1 MKNNINQFKSLLHK
15 LIKEELEGGEEKPQ
29 SLEKINYDLVLEPA
43 DLQSALSALGDIKNY
58 GIYAN
63 NLRDPKIITK
73 IFGPSIP
80 AQKANTAWR
89 TWDTLNDEERFAK
102 ATDIRNRVP
111 EAWKTLEAELADKYD
126 EWQTENGE
134 GSFIEFISTLKSTDL
149 RNVKSN
155 GFFGSRGANYYPTKT
170 PDNLKKYSGVM
181 TKDKDYI
188 VSGDKVIFPQKTNP
202 FETKDYLT
210 KVLKT
215 IMGNAKL
222 QYNLAQKEA
231 DDQPTTTSNTQGA
244 VEKINFVKTFDSP
257 ELAKKFMKFIPKDFA
272 PKTELDGTKISVL
285 DITDAQKKNLMATAL
300 KFIADNAPKS
310 KIKEATETPYYQPV
324 KVARMSDT
332 PDSLSIM
339 IKYPEGVGN
348 MAQYGMK
355 KISDEEKKYRVEK
368 AMQIGQ
374 AVLEKFKS
382 NYNIKDF
389 NIYDNQEGKIM
400 VNLKSDDFVNMSKPS
415 ITENK
420 KLNIKESIHKLI
432 QEILAE
438 GKFPD
443 LTGDGKITKADIL
456 KGRGVDLK
464 NEDLDVGHQDNEPA
478 MLKSDVY
485 RIAKM
490 AAMLYK
496 QLNNYDNMGEVDFPH
511 WWQAKIIKAYDYLQA
526 AYGYLDGEEK
536 TAAIDSMMN
545 ENEEDV
551 VDTVTLDIPLF
562 IRMLEYAKEDAQ
574 TDMDLHDV
582 AEKAIALNKSK
593 EMLSMEDYNT
603 IIGDNNEELNEGLLN
618 SFSDYE
624 TVFEMARHKAIPFAM
639 IGILLV
645 KYGIV
650 KAKEL
655 IKQGKEEVMDA
666 IEDLP
671 KEEPST
677 MPTKQPIKLFKKKD
691 NKMFNEELN
700 EGNFDSQY
708 YKPYI
713 TRDPNNPNFIK
724 VFIKYP
730 EGEGNLTALGQRTMS
745 GQERDFGV
753 KKAMDIAQLVAYK
766 LEDTYNLEDI
776 DITDNENGKVVVFAV
791 SDDFIKT
798 APKLE
803 ENKK

>member
-1 MKNNINQFKSLLHK
+1 MKNNLNQFKSLLHK
-15 LIKEELEGGEEKPQ
+15 LIKEELEGGEEEKPQ
-29 SLEKINYDLVLEPA
+29 GLEKINYDLVLEPA

-89 TWDTLNDEERFAK
+89 TWDGLNDEERFAK

-111 EAWKTLEAELADKYD
+111 EAWKQLESDLQGKFE
-126 EWQTENGE
+126 EWMATEGE
-134 GSFIEFISTLKSTDL
+134 GSFIEFISTLSSTDL

-155 GFFGSRGANYYPTKT
+155 GFFGSRGANYYPMKT

-181 TKDKDYI
+181 TKDKDYV
-188 VSGDKVIFPQKTNP
+188 VSGDKVVFPQKTNP

-215 IMGNAKL
+215 IMSNAKV

-257 ELAKKFMKFIPKDFA
+257 ELAKKFMRLIPKDFA
-272 PKTELDGTKISVL
+272 PKTDMVDAKITVS
-285 DITDAQKKNLMATAL
+285 DITDPQKKNLMATAL
-300 KFIADNAPKS
+300 KFISDNAPK
-310 KIKEATETPYYQPV
+310 
-324 KVARMSDT
+324 
-332 PDSLSIM
+332 
-339 IKYPEGVGN
+339 
-348 MAQYGMK
+348 
-355 KISDEEKKYRVEK
+355 
-368 AMQIGQ
+368 
-374 AVLEKFKS
+374 
-382 NYNIKDF
+382 
-389 NIYDNQEGKIM
+389 
-400 VNLKSDDFVNMSKPS
+400 
-415 ITENK
+415 NK
-420 KLNIKESIHKLI
+420 IKESIHKLI
-432 QEILAE
+432 QEVLAE

-443 LTGDGKITKADIL
+443 LTGDGKITRADIL
-456 KGRGVDLK
+456 KGRGVDLDEKKLTTPEK
-464 NEDLDVGHQDNEPA
+464 NKKEDIIKGLKKSGFKKDDPAMYAIATAKAKKIAEDLDVGHQDDEPA

-496 QLNNYDNMGEVDFPH
+496 QLNNYDQMPGEVDFPH

-526 AYGYLDGEEK
+526 AYGYLDGQEK

-603 IIGDNNEELNEGLLN
+603 IIGDSNNE
-618 SFSDYE
+618 D
-624 TVFEMARHKAIPFAM
+624 
-639 IGILLV
+639 
-645 KYGIV
+645 
-650 KAKEL
+650 
-655 IKQGKEEVMDA
+655 
-666 IEDLP
+666 
-671 KEEPST
+671 
-677 MPTKQPIKLFKKKD
+677 
-691 NKMFNEELN
+691 
-700 EGNFDSQY
+700 
-708 YKPYI
+708 
-713 TRDPNNPNFIK
+713 
-724 VFIKYP
+724 
-730 EGEGNLTALGQRTMS
+730 
-745 GQERDFGV
+745 
-753 KKAMDIAQLVAYK
+753 
-766 LEDTYNLEDI
+766 
-776 DITDNENGKVVVFAV
+776 
-791 SDDFIKT
+791 
-798 APKLE
+798 
-803 ENKK
+803 

>member
-1 MKNNINQFKSLLHK
+1 MKSNQLNTFKSLLHK
-15 LIKEELEGGEEKPQ
+15 LIKEELESGEGDEKPTG
-29 SLEKINYDLVLEPA
+29 LEKINYDLVLEPA

-111 EAWKTLEAELADKYD
+111 EAWKTLEGELADKYD
-126 EWQTENGE
+126 EWQTENGD

-155 GFFGSRGANYYPTKT
+155 GFFGSRGANYYPMKT

-181 TKDKDYI
+181 TKDKDYV
-188 VSGDKVIFPQKTNP
+188 VSGDKIIFPQKNNP

-231 DDQPTTTSNTQGA
+231 DDQPTTTSNAQGA
-244 VEKINFVKTFDSP
+244 IEKINFVKTFDSP
-257 ELAKKFMKFIPKDFA
+257 ELAKKFMRLIPKDFA
-272 PKTELDGTKISVL
+272 PKTDMVDTKITVS

-300 KFIADNAPKS
+300 KFISDNTKKPVKESTKANEASTTSSVSGRTSTGMGGGGGAFSPNAAQT
-310 KIKEATETPYYQPV
+310 KIK
-324 KVARMSDT
+324 
-332 PDSLSIM
+332 
-339 IKYPEGVGN
+339 
-348 MAQYGMK
+348 
-355 KISDEEKKYRVEK
+355 
-368 AMQIGQ
+368 
-374 AVLEKFKS
+374 
-382 NYNIKDF
+382 
-389 NIYDNQEGKIM
+389 
-400 VNLKSDDFVNMSKPS
+400 
-415 ITENK
+415 NK
-420 KLNIKESIHKLI
+420 KLTKATKGYERVDKSNIKESIHKLI
-432 QEILAE
+432 QEVLAE

-443 LTGDGKITKADIL
+443 LTGPKGKPDGKITRADIL
-456 KGRGVDLK
+456 KGRGVELK
-464 NEDLDVGHQDNEPA
+464 SEDLDVGHQDDEPA

-496 QLNNYDNMGEVDFPH
+496 QLDNYDNMGEVDFPH

-545 ENEEDV
+545 ENEEGDV

-603 IIGDNNEELNEGLLN
+603 IIGDSNNE
-618 SFSDYE
+618 D
-624 TVFEMARHKAIPFAM
+624 
-639 IGILLV
+639 
-645 KYGIV
+645 
-650 KAKEL
+650 
-655 IKQGKEEVMDA
+655 
-666 IEDLP
+666 
-671 KEEPST
+671 
-677 MPTKQPIKLFKKKD
+677 
-691 NKMFNEELN
+691 
-700 EGNFDSQY
+700 
-708 YKPYI
+708 
-713 TRDPNNPNFIK
+713 
-724 VFIKYP
+724 
-730 EGEGNLTALGQRTMS
+730 
-745 GQERDFGV
+745 
-753 KKAMDIAQLVAYK
+753 
-766 LEDTYNLEDI
+766 
-776 DITDNENGKVVVFAV
+776 
-791 SDDFIKT
+791 
-798 APKLE
+798 
-803 ENKK
+803 

>member
-1 MKNNINQFKSLLHK
+1 MGNINQFKSLLHK
-15 LIKEELEGGEEKPQ
+15 LIKEELEGGEEEKPQ
-29 SLEKINYDLVLEPA
+29 GLEKINYDLVLEPA

-63 NLRDPKIITK
+63 NLRDPKIIQK

-111 EAWKTLEAELADKYD
+111 EAWKTLEGELADKYD

-155 GFFGSRGANYYPTKT
+155 GFFGSRGANYYPIKT

-188 VSGDKVIFPQKTNP
+188 VSGDKIVFPQKTNP

-215 IMGNAKL
+215 IMSNAKL

-272 PKTELDGTKISVL
+272 PKTELDSTKISVL

-310 KIKEATETPYYQPV
+310 KIKE
-324 KVARMSDT
+324 
-332 PDSLSIM
+332 
-339 IKYPEGVGN
+339 
-348 MAQYGMK
+348 
-355 KISDEEKKYRVEK
+355 
-368 AMQIGQ
+368 
-374 AVLEKFKS
+374 
-382 NYNIKDF
+382 
-389 NIYDNQEGKIM
+389 
-400 VNLKSDDFVNMSKPS
+400 
-415 ITENK
+415 
-420 KLNIKESIHKLI
+420 SIHKLI
-432 QEILAE
+432 QEVLAE

-496 QLNNYDNMGEVDFPH
+496 QLDSYDKMGGEVDFPH

-536 TAAIDSMMN
+536 VDQIDAMLDVN
-545 ENEEDV
+545 EIDNS
-551 VDTVTLDIPLF
+551 
-562 IRMLEYAKEDAQ
+562 EYAMK
-574 TDMDLHDV
+574 
-582 AEKAIALNKSK
+582 IRALKSK
-593 EMLSMEDYNT
+593 ASQ
-603 IIGDNNEELNEGLLN
+603 
-618 SFSDYE
+618 
-624 TVFEMARHKAIPFAM
+624 P
-639 IGILLV
+639 
-645 KYGIV
+645 
-650 KAKEL
+650 
-655 IKQGKEEVMDA
+655 
-666 IEDLP
+666 
-671 KEEPST
+671 EPSRGIDYDEALT
-677 MPTKQPIKLFKKKD
+677 LRGIKA
-691 NKMFNEELN
+691 EIEA
-700 EGNFDSQY
+700 E
-708 YKPYI
+708 
-713 TRDPNNPNFIK
+713 
-724 VFIKYP
+724 
-730 EGEGNLTALGQRTMS
+730 
-745 GQERDFGV
+745 
-753 KKAMDIAQLVAYK
+753 IAQLYRDMEQEAEPEGGEIANYYGNQLNK
-766 LEDTYNLEDI
+766 LEDRLYKINKQLDDYDMNESLNEEMDGGQLFDYFAKQGYKITERRPDGYPRKEGVEGYQVSRGSDRSPQSVIFQHNPSTDQFTISQMSGYRIDQKDAIKAGMRQQGQSWVAGQDSYMTDGNYNPVDISAEGLKDIVDHVMTGLDREAKAQGDFYKARGNTSGTIDELKAKIASAVKEVVDNRKKKEFKVGDKVTYLGHPGEITKVNKEMTGATTYNVSYNKG
-776 DITDNENGKVVVFAV
+776 TGRTKVTNVYNKGGE
-791 SDDFIKT
+791 IKL
-798 APKLE
+798 A

>member
-1 MKNNINQFKSLLHK
+1 MKNNLNQFKSLLHK
-15 LIKEELEGGEEKPQ
+15 LIKEELEGGEEEKPQ
-29 SLEKINYDLVLEPA
+29 GLEKINYDLVLEPA

-89 TWDTLNDEERFAK
+89 TWDGLNDEERFAK

-111 EAWKTLEAELADKYD
+111 EAWKQLESDLQGKFE
-126 EWQTENGE
+126 EWMATEGE
-134 GSFIEFISTLKSTDL
+134 GSFIEFISTLSSTDL

-155 GFFGSRGANYYPTKT
+155 GFFGSRGANYYPMKT

-181 TKDKDYI
+181 TKDKDYV
-188 VSGDKVIFPQKTNP
+188 VSGDKVVFPQKTNP

-215 IMGNAKL
+215 IMSNAKL

-257 ELAKKFMKFIPKDFA
+257 ELAKKFMRLIPKDFA
-272 PKTELDGTKISVL
+272 PKTDMVDAKITVS
-285 DITDAQKKNLMATAL
+285 DITDPQKKNLMATAL
-300 KFIADNAPKS
+300 KFISDNTK
-310 KIKEATETPYYQPV
+310 KPV
-324 KVARMSDT
+324 KE
-332 PDSLSIM
+332 SLTGG
-339 IKYPEGVGN
+339 YPHKRTSGVDFE
-348 MAQYGMK
+348 
-355 KISDEEKKYRVEK
+355 KIE
-368 AMQIGQ
+368 
-374 AVLEKFKS
+374 
-382 NYNIKDF
+382 
-389 NIYDNQEGKIM
+389 
-400 VNLKSDDFVNMSKPS
+400 
-415 ITENK
+415 ITEPMDDNTKNRFIKRFRDAGWDAKPNNGGGITAVK
-420 KLNIKESIHKLI
+420 KANIKESIHKLI
-432 QEILAE
+432 KEVLAE

-456 KGRGVDLK
+456 KGRGVDLDEKKLTTPEK
-464 NEDLDVGHQDNEPA
+464 NKKEDIIKGLKKSGFKKDDPAMYAIATAKAKKIAEDLDVGHQDDEPA

-511 WWQAKIIKAYDYLQA
+511 WWQAKIIKAYDYLQS

-545 ENEEDV
+545 ENEEEDV
-551 VDTVTLDIPLF
+551 VDTVTLDVPLF

-603 IIGDNNEELNEGLLN
+603 IIGDSNNE
-618 SFSDYE
+618 D
-624 TVFEMARHKAIPFAM
+624 
-639 IGILLV
+639 
-645 KYGIV
+645 
-650 KAKEL
+650 
-655 IKQGKEEVMDA
+655 
-666 IEDLP
+666 
-671 KEEPST
+671 
-677 MPTKQPIKLFKKKD
+677 
-691 NKMFNEELN
+691 
-700 EGNFDSQY
+700 
-708 YKPYI
+708 
-713 TRDPNNPNFIK
+713 
-724 VFIKYP
+724 
-730 EGEGNLTALGQRTMS
+730 
-745 GQERDFGV
+745 
-753 KKAMDIAQLVAYK
+753 
-766 LEDTYNLEDI
+766 
-776 DITDNENGKVVVFAV
+776 
-791 SDDFIKT
+791 
-798 APKLE
+798 
-803 ENKK
+803 

>member
-1 MKNNINQFKSLLHK
+1 MKNNLNQFKSLLHK
-15 LIKEELEGGEEKPQ
+15 LIKEELEGGEEEKPQ
-29 SLEKINYDLVLEPA
+29 GLEKINYDLVLEPA

-89 TWDTLNDEERFAK
+89 TWDTSNDEERFAK

-111 EAWKTLEAELADKYD
+111 EAWKTLEGELADKYD

-134 GSFIEFISTLKSTDL
+134 GSFVEFISTLKSTDL
-149 RNVKSN
+149 RNLKSN
-155 GFFGSRGANYYPTKT
+155 GFFGSRGANYYPMKT

-181 TKDKDYI
+181 TKDKDYV
-188 VSGDKVIFPQKTNP
+188 VSGDKIIFPQKTNP

-215 IMGNAKL
+215 IMSNAKL

-272 PKTELDGTKISVL
+272 PKTDMVNTKITVS
-285 DITDAQKKNLMATAL
+285 DITDPQKKNLMATAL

-310 KIKEATETPYYQPV
+310 KIKE
-324 KVARMSDT
+324 
-332 PDSLSIM
+332 
-339 IKYPEGVGN
+339 
-348 MAQYGMK
+348 
-355 KISDEEKKYRVEK
+355 
-368 AMQIGQ
+368 
-374 AVLEKFKS
+374 
-382 NYNIKDF
+382 
-389 NIYDNQEGKIM
+389 
-400 VNLKSDDFVNMSKPS
+400 
-415 ITENK
+415 
-420 KLNIKESIHKLI
+420 SIHKLI
-432 QEILAE
+432 QEVLAE
-438 GKFPD
+438 NKFPD
-443 LTGDGKITKADIL
+443 LTGDGKVTRADIL
-456 KGRGVDLK
+456 KGRGVDLDEKKLTKPEK
-464 NEDLDVGHQDNEPA
+464 NKKEDIIKGLKKSGFKKDDPAMYAIATAKAKKIAEDLDVGHQDDEPA

-496 QLNNYDNMGEVDFPH
+496 QLNNYDQMPGEVDFPH

-545 ENEEDV
+545 ENEEEDV

-603 IIGDNNEELNEGLLN
+603 IIGDSNNE
-618 SFSDYE
+618 D
-624 TVFEMARHKAIPFAM
+624 
-639 IGILLV
+639 
-645 KYGIV
+645 
-650 KAKEL
+650 
-655 IKQGKEEVMDA
+655 
-666 IEDLP
+666 
-671 KEEPST
+671 
-677 MPTKQPIKLFKKKD
+677 
-691 NKMFNEELN
+691 
-700 EGNFDSQY
+700 
-708 YKPYI
+708 
-713 TRDPNNPNFIK
+713 
-724 VFIKYP
+724 
-730 EGEGNLTALGQRTMS
+730 
-745 GQERDFGV
+745 
-753 KKAMDIAQLVAYK
+753 
-766 LEDTYNLEDI
+766 
-776 DITDNENGKVVVFAV
+776 
-791 SDDFIKT
+791 
-798 APKLE
+798 
-803 ENKK
+803 

>member
-63 NLRDPKIITK
+63 NLRDPKIIQK

-111 EAWKTLEAELADKYD
+111 EDWKKLETELADKYD

-134 GSFIEFISTLKSTDL
+134 GSFIEFVSTLKSTDL

-155 GFFGSRGANYYPTKT
+155 GFFGSRGANYYPMKT

-272 PKTELDGTKISVL
+272 PKTELEGAKVSVL
-285 DITDAQKKNLMATAL
+285 DITDPQKKNLMATAL
-300 KFIADNAPKS
+300 KFIADNTPKK
-310 KIKEATETPYYQPV
+310 KIKEAITDLV
-324 KVARMSDT
+324 KEM
-332 PDSLSIM
+332 LI
-339 IKYPEGVGN
+339 
-348 MAQYGMK
+348 
-355 KISDEEKKYRVEK
+355 EKK
-368 AMQIGQ
+368 
-374 AVLEKFKS
+374 LT
-382 NYNIKDF
+382 
-389 NIYDNQEGKIM
+389 
-400 VNLKSDDFVNMSKPS
+400 L
-415 ITENK
+415 K
-420 KLNIKESIHKLI
+420 KLNE
-432 QEILAE
+432 
-438 GKFPD
+438 
-443 LTGDGKITKADIL
+443 
-456 KGRGVDLK
+456 
-464 NEDLDVGHQDNEPA
+464 NE
-478 MLKSDVY
+478 
-485 RIAKM
+485 
-490 AAMLYK
+490 
-496 QLNNYDNMGEVDFPH
+496 
-511 WWQAKIIKAYDYLQA
+511 
-526 AYGYLDGEEK
+526 
-536 TAAIDSMMN
+536 
-545 ENEEDV
+545 EEDV

-603 IIGDNNEELNEGLLN
+603 IIGDSNNE
-618 SFSDYE
+618 D
-624 TVFEMARHKAIPFAM
+624 
-639 IGILLV
+639 
-645 KYGIV
+645 
-650 KAKEL
+650 
-655 IKQGKEEVMDA
+655 
-666 IEDLP
+666 
-671 KEEPST
+671 
-677 MPTKQPIKLFKKKD
+677 
-691 NKMFNEELN
+691 
-700 EGNFDSQY
+700 
-708 YKPYI
+708 
-713 TRDPNNPNFIK
+713 
-724 VFIKYP
+724 
-730 EGEGNLTALGQRTMS
+730 
-745 GQERDFGV
+745 
-753 KKAMDIAQLVAYK
+753 
-766 LEDTYNLEDI
+766 
-776 DITDNENGKVVVFAV
+776 
-791 SDDFIKT
+791 
-798 APKLE
+798 
-803 ENKK
+803 

>member
-1 MKNNINQFKSLLHK
+1 MNNTDKFKNLLFK
-15 LIKEELEGGEEKPQ
+15 LIKEEIESSEDEKPQ
-29 SLEKINYDLVLEPA
+29 GFEKINYDLVLEPA

-63 NLRDPKIITK
+63 NLRDPKIIQK

-111 EAWKTLEAELADKYD
+111 EAWKALETDLADKYD
-126 EWQTENGE
+126 EWQTENGD
-134 GSFIEFISTLKSTDL
+134 GSFIEFISTLNSTEL

-155 GFFGSRGANYYPTKT
+155 GFFGSRGANYYPMKT

-181 TKDKDYI
+181 TKDKDY
-188 VSGDKVIFPQKTNP
+188 VVDGDKIIFPQKTNP

-222 QYNLAQKEA
+222 AYSISQREA
-231 DDQPTTTSNTQGA
+231 DDQPTTISNTQGA

-257 ELAKKFMKFIPKDFA
+257 ELAKKFTRLIPKDFA
-272 PKTELDGTKISVL
+272 PKTSMEDTKITVS

-300 KFIADNAPKS
+300 KFISDNTK
-310 KIKEATETPYYQPV
+310 KPV
-324 KVARMSDT
+324 
-332 PDSLSIM
+332 
-339 IKYPEGVGN
+339 
-348 MAQYGMK
+348 
-355 KISDEEKKYRVEK
+355 
-368 AMQIGQ
+368 
-374 AVLEKFKS
+374 
-382 NYNIKDF
+382 
-389 NIYDNQEGKIM
+389 
-400 VNLKSDDFVNMSKPS
+400 
-415 ITENK
+415 
-420 KLNIKESIHKLI
+420 KESIKDQVHRLI
-432 QEILAE
+432 QEVLDEKKLTKAETNKKEDIVKGLKKSGFKKDDPALYAIATAKAKKLAE
-438 GKFPD
+438 KKFPD
-443 LTGDGKITKADIL
+443 LTGDGKVTKADIL
-456 KGRGVDLK
+456 KGRGVELK
-464 NEDLDVGHQDNEPA
+464 NEDLDVGHQDNEPS

-582 AEKAIALNKSK
+582 AENAIALNKSK

-603 IIGDNNEELNEGLLN
+603 IIGDSNNE
-618 SFSDYE
+618 D
-624 TVFEMARHKAIPFAM
+624 
-639 IGILLV
+639 
-645 KYGIV
+645 
-650 KAKEL
+650 
-655 IKQGKEEVMDA
+655 
-666 IEDLP
+666 
-671 KEEPST
+671 
-677 MPTKQPIKLFKKKD
+677 
-691 NKMFNEELN
+691 
-700 EGNFDSQY
+700 
-708 YKPYI
+708 
-713 TRDPNNPNFIK
+713 
-724 VFIKYP
+724 
-730 EGEGNLTALGQRTMS
+730 
-745 GQERDFGV
+745 
-753 KKAMDIAQLVAYK
+753 
-766 LEDTYNLEDI
+766 
-776 DITDNENGKVVVFAV
+776 
-791 SDDFIKT
+791 
-798 APKLE
+798 
-803 ENKK
+803 

>member
-1 MKNNINQFKSLLHK
+1 MKNNLNQFKSLLHK
-15 LIKEELEGGEEKPQ
+15 LIKEELEGGEEEKPQ
-29 SLEKINYDLVLEPA
+29 GLEKINYDLVLEPA

-89 TWDTLNDEERFAK
+89 TWDGLNDEERFAK

-111 EAWKTLEAELADKYD
+111 EAWKQLESDLQGKFE
-126 EWQTENGE
+126 EWMATEGE
-134 GSFIEFISTLKSTDL
+134 GSFIEFISTLSSTDL

-155 GFFGSRGANYYPTKT
+155 GFFGSRGANYYPMKT

-181 TKDKDYI
+181 TKDKDYV
-188 VSGDKVIFPQKTNP
+188 VSGDKVVFPQKTNP

-215 IMGNAKL
+215 IMSNAKL

-257 ELAKKFMKFIPKDFA
+257 ELAKKFMRLIPKDFA
-272 PKTELDGTKISVL
+272 PKTDIVDAKITVS
-285 DITDAQKKNLMATAL
+285 DITDPQKKNLMATAL
-300 KFIADNAPKS
+300 KFISDNAPK
-310 KIKEATETPYYQPV
+310 
-324 KVARMSDT
+324 
-332 PDSLSIM
+332 
-339 IKYPEGVGN
+339 
-348 MAQYGMK
+348 
-355 KISDEEKKYRVEK
+355 
-368 AMQIGQ
+368 
-374 AVLEKFKS
+374 
-382 NYNIKDF
+382 
-389 NIYDNQEGKIM
+389 
-400 VNLKSDDFVNMSKPS
+400 
-415 ITENK
+415 NK
-420 KLNIKESIHKLI
+420 IKESIHKLI
-432 QEILAE
+432 QEVLAE

-443 LTGDGKITKADIL
+443 LTGDGKITRADIL

-496 QLNNYDNMGEVDFPH
+496 QLNQYDQMPGEVDFPH

-526 AYGYLDGEEK
+526 AYGYLDGQEK

-545 ENEEDV
+545 ENEEEDV

-582 AEKAIALNKSK
+582 AEKAIAINKSK

-603 IIGDNNEELNEGLLN
+603 IIGDSNNE
-618 SFSDYE
+618 D
-624 TVFEMARHKAIPFAM
+624 
-639 IGILLV
+639 
-645 KYGIV
+645 
-650 KAKEL
+650 
-655 IKQGKEEVMDA
+655 
-666 IEDLP
+666 
-671 KEEPST
+671 
-677 MPTKQPIKLFKKKD
+677 
-691 NKMFNEELN
+691 
-700 EGNFDSQY
+700 
-708 YKPYI
+708 
-713 TRDPNNPNFIK
+713 
-724 VFIKYP
+724 
-730 EGEGNLTALGQRTMS
+730 
-745 GQERDFGV
+745 
-753 KKAMDIAQLVAYK
+753 
-766 LEDTYNLEDI
+766 
-776 DITDNENGKVVVFAV
+776 
-791 SDDFIKT
+791 
-798 APKLE
+798 
-803 ENKK
+803 

>member
-29 SLEKINYDLVLEPA
+29 GLEKINYDLVLEPA

-63 NLRDPKIITK
+63 NLRDPKIIQK

-111 EAWKTLEAELADKYD
+111 EAWKTLEGELADKYD

-134 GSFIEFISTLKSTDL
+134 GSFVEFISTLKSTDL

-155 GFFGSRGANYYPTKT
+155 GFFGSRGANYYPIKT

-188 VSGDKVIFPQKTNP
+188 VSGDKIVFPQKTNP

-215 IMGNAKL
+215 IMSNAKL

-272 PKTELDGTKISVL
+272 PKTELDSTKISVL

-310 KIKEATETPYYQPV
+310 KIKE
-324 KVARMSDT
+324 
-332 PDSLSIM
+332 
-339 IKYPEGVGN
+339 
-348 MAQYGMK
+348 
-355 KISDEEKKYRVEK
+355 
-368 AMQIGQ
+368 
-374 AVLEKFKS
+374 
-382 NYNIKDF
+382 
-389 NIYDNQEGKIM
+389 
-400 VNLKSDDFVNMSKPS
+400 
-415 ITENK
+415 
-420 KLNIKESIHKLI
+420 SIHKLI
-432 QEILAE
+432 QEVLAE

-496 QLNNYDNMGEVDFPH
+496 QLDSYDKMGGEVDFPH

-536 TAAIDSMMN
+536 VAQIDAMLDVN
-545 ENEEDV
+545 EIDNS
-551 VDTVTLDIPLF
+551 
-562 IRMLEYAKEDAQ
+562 EYAMK
-574 TDMDLHDV
+574 V
-582 AEKAIALNKSK
+582 RALKSK
-593 EMLSMEDYNT
+593 TSQ
-603 IIGDNNEELNEGLLN
+603 
-618 SFSDYE
+618 
-624 TVFEMARHKAIPFAM
+624 P
-639 IGILLV
+639 
-645 KYGIV
+645 
-650 KAKEL
+650 
-655 IKQGKEEVMDA
+655 
-666 IEDLP
+666 
-671 KEEPST
+671 EPSRG
-677 MPTKQPIKLFKKKD
+677 ID
-691 NKMFNEELN
+691 YDEA
-700 EGNFDSQY
+700 
-708 YKPYI
+708 
-713 TRDPNNPNFIK
+713 
-724 VFIKYP
+724 
-730 EGEGNLTALGQRTMS
+730 LTLRGM
-745 GQERDFGV
+745 
-753 KKAMDIAQLVAYK
+753 KAEIEAEIAQLYRDMEQEAEPEGGEIANYYGNQLNK
-766 LEDTYNLEDI
+766 LEDRLYKINKQLDDYDMNESLNEEMDGGQLFDYFAKQGYKITERRPDGYPRKEGVEGYQVSRGSDRSPQSVIFQHNPSTDQFTISQMSGYRIDQKDAIKAGMRQQGQSWVAGQDSYMTDGNYNPVDISAEGLKDIVDHVMTGLDREAKAQGDFYKARGNTSGTIDELKAKIASAVKEVVDNRKKKEFKVGDKVTYL
-776 DITDNENGKVVVFAV
+776 K
-791 SDDFIKT
+791 
-798 APKLE
+798 
-803 ENKK
+803 